1 MKNPNELTE
10 REISLLSMEYDKEVE
25 QELIQEKP

>member
-10 REISLLSMEYDKEVE
+10 REISLLSMEYDTQVE
-25 QELIQEKP
+25 AELIEEKP